1 MNMAYNNKFVVTVI
15 QNNHIMKELANGSV
29 NIEFGEYKIRLRNK
43 HNRRAICKLYI
54 DGENVS
60 GGGFIISE
68 NSHID
73 IERPVDVAR
82 KFKFV
87 TLDSEEAHD
96 YGKNGPNLDKIK
108 GTIIAEFALEK
119 EVFHQPVKDYWYSPG
134 FFNQPQMIGCSI
146 NTFNK
151 RSNRHIT
158 GSLCMDSLSEMES
171 NNISATGVQYNKKSE
186 YLNLNDGATVE
197 GSYSSQKF
205 RSTIFDHE
213 NNWSTIR
220 LFLQGYEPQV
230 KLRSGEVDNKI
241 GSKTES
247 FLKDQELINLEKEL
261 LELQKQKTKKEIEK
275 LKLELA

>member
-1 MNMAYNNKFVVTVI
+1 
-15 QNNHIMKELANGSV
+15 
-29 NIEFGEYKIRLRNK
+29 
-43 HNRRAICKLYI
+43 
-54 DGENVS
+54 
-60 GGGFIISE
+60 
-68 NSHID
+68 
-73 IERPVDVAR
+73 
-82 KFKFV
+82 
-87 TLDSEEAHD
+87 
-96 YGKNGPNLDKIK
+96 
-108 GTIIAEFALEK
+108 
-119 EVFHQPVKDYWYSPG
+119 
-134 FFNQPQMIGCSI
+134 
-146 NTFNK
+146 
-151 RSNRHIT
+151 
-158 GSLCMDSLSEMES
+158 MDSLSEMES